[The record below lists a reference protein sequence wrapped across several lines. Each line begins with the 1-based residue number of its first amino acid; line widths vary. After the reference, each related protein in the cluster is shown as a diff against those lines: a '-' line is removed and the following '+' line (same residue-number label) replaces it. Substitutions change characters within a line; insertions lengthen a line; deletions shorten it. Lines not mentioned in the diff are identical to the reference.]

1 MQRSRRLVLQLGA
14 LLLLGLLALAGR
26 FAWVA
31 VGTHDVSKTRMDR
44 QSNRSEE
51 IEARRGSLF
60 DRHGREL
67 ASSIQTLRVEVL
79 PKNLQQRAETPE
91 RLEPFLAEVADFLS
105 PLVAAPRDDLI
116 RRLSGT
122 KWTTLGKPV
131 ADPFAL
137 DELERERR
145 GLLYGVDFRP
155 GFQRRYP
162 WGSAAGNVIGY
173 VSHES
178 VGVAGIEAGL
188 DDMLAGIDGVRRF
201 RVDHLGREVADRT
214 AVEVPAVDGLDVTL
228 TLDARLQQILEEEAL
243 VAMNS
248 TDAEGVTVV
257 AMDPRTGDVLGMCSV
272 PGLDLSDRTD
282 RSKEGSVCAALQEV
296 YPPGSTFKPLM
307 MAAAL
312 ELGLAHLDGPP
323 LDCREFLGPRSI
335 RDTHPSSEPLDLE
348 EIIVHSSNI
357 GMANLLTRLVPL
369 DRAHDYALMRP
380 MYELLG
386 RLGLGRRTGLPVP
399 AEVPG
404 LVTPLHRWSRNYTLA
419 SVAFGQELGVSAT
432 QMAAAAS
439 TLLDGLYRPP
449 RLVHGL
455 TDGEGVSLKIPST
468 SGVHVFR
475 PENVRRIRGFMARSV
490 DEGTCAEM
498 RIPGIPVAGKTGT
511 AQCETKKGAEV
522 HSYVALAPA
531 DDPSLTLVV
540 VVREPQGVRYASQSA
555 APAAGRILRRLL
567 PYLGFSLAD
576 EE

>member
-1 MQRSRRLVLQLGA
+1 
-14 LLLLGLLALAGR
+14 
-26 FAWVA
+26 
-31 VGTHDVSKTRMDR
+31 
-44 QSNRSEE
+44 
-51 IEARRGSLF
+51 
-60 DRHGREL
+60 
-67 ASSIQTLRVEVL
+67 
-79 PKNLQQRAETPE
+79 
-91 RLEPFLAEVADFLS
+91 
-105 PLVAAPRDDLI
+105 
-116 RRLSGT
+116 
-122 KWTTLGKPV
+122 
-131 ADPFAL
+131 
-137 DELERERR
+137 
-145 GLLYGVDFRP
+145 
-155 GFQRRYP
+155 
-162 WGSAAGNVIGY
+162 
-173 VSHES
+173 
-178 VGVAGIEAGL
+178 
-188 DDMLAGIDGVRRF
+188 
-201 RVDHLGREVADRT
+201 
-214 AVEVPAVDGLDVTL
+214 
-228 TLDARLQQILEEEAL
+228 
-243 VAMNS
+243 
-248 TDAEGVTVV
+248 
-257 AMDPRTGDVLGMCSV
+257 
-272 PGLDLSDRTD
+272 
-282 RSKEGSVCAALQEV
+282 
-296 YPPGSTFKPLM
+296 
-307 MAAAL
+307 
-312 ELGLAHLDGPP
+312 
-323 LDCREFLGPRSI
+323 
-335 RDTHPSSEPLDLE
+335 
-348 EIIVHSSNI
+348 
-357 GMANLLTRLVPL
+357 
-369 DRAHDYALMRP
+369 